1 MGRQIGGWMAAGLL
15 VLILT
20 ACGTPQP
27 ADGFATPGPGAQA
40 AVDGG
45 LDEAGPATP
54 RPETTADPASAPRLP
69 EPAAPE
75 ASLAALPPT
84 ALPEPDRLMGLSGD
98 EIEALLGTPG
108 FVRRDPPAEIWQY
121 GTDACVLDLFLYAA
135 EKGGPHRVSHFEFRG
150 RSVTGV
156 APAECYRQLLADR
169 PHDTAS

>member
-15 VLILT
+15 VLTLT

-27 ADGFATPGPGAQA
+27 ADGSAAPGPAAQVT
-40 AVDGG
+40 VDDG
-45 LDEAGPATP
+45 LAEAGPATP
-54 RPETTADPASAPRLP
+54 PPETTDDPTSATLLP
-69 EPAAPE
+69 APAAPE
-75 ASLAALPPT
+75 AALAALPSA
-84 ALPEPDRLMGLSGD
+84 ALPGPGRLMGLSGD
-98 EIEALLGTPG
+98 EIKALLGTPG

-121 GTDACVLDLFLYAA
+121 GTNACVLDLFLYAA

-169 PHDTAS
+169 PHDTAG